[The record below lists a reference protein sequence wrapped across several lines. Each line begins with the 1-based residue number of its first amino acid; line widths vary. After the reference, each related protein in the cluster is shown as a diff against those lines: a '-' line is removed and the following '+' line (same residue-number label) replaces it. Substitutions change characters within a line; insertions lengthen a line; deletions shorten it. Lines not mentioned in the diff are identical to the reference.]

1 MNNILNLALDNMLAR
16 RIALTTT
23 KHQVIAV
30 VPC

>member
-1 MNNILNLALDNMLAR
+1 MNNVLNLALDNILAR
-16 RIALTTT
+16 SIALATT